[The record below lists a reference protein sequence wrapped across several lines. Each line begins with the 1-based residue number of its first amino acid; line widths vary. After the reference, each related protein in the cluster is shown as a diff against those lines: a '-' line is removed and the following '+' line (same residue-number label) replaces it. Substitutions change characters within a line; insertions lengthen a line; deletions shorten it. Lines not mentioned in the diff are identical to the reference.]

1 MPRLRFPQVK
11 LSFLKKLLPNKFNK
25 SRPEATSE
33 PIIEISSKKQQDEKE
48 EAKEPPPEEC
58 PICHDPVGVA
68 NPEGILESWVHLHC
82 NHKFGTHCIQTW
94 LEESAERDPHA
105 IPSCPIC
112 RSAAKHP
119 CGHPVVLPALRFSP
133 FHMWGA
139 PVPPTAFIPPAD
151 FFLPRPPPG
160 GRRPRRRLARRLGH
174 PHRPLP
180 PRPVRAQ
187 VQTVGDCST
196 CVAMASAQEN
206 RMNQMAAPSVEA
218 DGTNTNMGGRGRN
231 NDRRMGIKSMVIPI
245 SLRRRSSASLEPV
258 RRGNRSNSVD
268 MSSESSSPIT
278 PTPRGP
284 RDYVNL
290 CRTEA
295 AVMRSPTP
303 TPAFHQVVS
312 F

>member
-133 FHMWGA
+133 FHMWGGTGA
-139 PVPPTAFIPPAD
+139 AHGIHSARGFLSASASARRPQTPPSSREASGTPPSTAAAA
-151 FFLPRPPPG
+151 PRPRPG
-160 GRRPRRRLARRLGH
+160 ADRRRLQHLRGDGIGAREPDESNG
-174 PHRPLP
+174 
-180 PRPVRAQ
+180 RA
-187 VQTVGDCST
+187 
-196 CVAMASAQEN
+196 
-206 RMNQMAAPSVEA
+206 
-218 DGTNTNMGGRGRN
+218 
-231 NDRRMGIKSMVIPI
+231 
-245 SLRRRSSASLEPV
+245 
-258 RRGNRSNSVD
+258 
-268 MSSESSSPIT
+268 
-278 PTPRGP
+278 
-284 RDYVNL
+284 
-290 CRTEA
+290 
-295 AVMRSPTP
+295 
-303 TPAFHQVVS
+303 
-312 F
+312 